1 MGVFCGKI
9 DYNNSERI
17 DVMIRSMT
25 GFGRGEN
32 SDDLRKFTVEIKS
45 LNHRYMDMIIRMP
58 KHLNYLEENI
68 KKLLKSRATRGRI
81 EVYISLENI
90 EETNLNVKA
99 NLSLAK
105 SYKEALECL
114 RRELRM
120 SDNISFEMLAK
131 FPDILSV
138 EKRED
143 DEDEVWKCLEKALKD
158 ALDKMVEMRVLEG
171 KELAKDIKDR
181 GLTVNNILGDIEERS
196 PIIVNEYKE
205 KLWNRIEEL
214 LGGKYEVDESM
225 LANEVAI
232 FADKGNI
239 NEEIVRLH
247 SHIRQ
252 LTETLDSNGSVGRKL
267 DFLAQEMNREAN
279 TIGSKVGDVEITN
292 KVVEI
297 KSELEKIREQIQN
310 IE

>member
-1 MGVFCGKI
+1 
-9 DYNNSERI
+9 
-17 DVMIRSMT
+17 MIRSMT
-25 GFGRGEN
+25 GFGRGES
-32 SDDLRKFTVEIKS
+32 SDDFRKFTVEIKS
-45 LNHRYMDMIIRMP
+45 LNHRYIDMIIRMP

-68 KKLLKSRATRGRI
+68 KKLIKSKVTRGRI

-99 NLSLAK
+99 NLPLAR
-105 SYKEALECL
+105 SYKDALESL
-114 RRELRM
+114 RNELQIN
-120 SDNISFEMLAK
+120 DQISLEMLSK

-143 DEDEVWKCLEKALKD
+143 DEDEVWNCLERGFKD
-158 ALDKMVEMRVLEG
+158 ALDKMIDMRVLEG
-171 KELAKDIKDR
+171 KELARDIKER
-181 GLTVNNILGDIEERS
+181 GITVNTILEGIETRS
-196 PIIVNEYKE
+196 PIIVSEYKD
-205 KLWNRIEEL
+205 KLWNRIDEL
-214 LGGKYEVDESM
+214 LGGKYDIDESI

-232 FADKGNI
+232 FADKSNI

-252 LTETLDSNGSVGRKL
+252 LIETLDSNESVGRKL

-279 TIGSKVGDVEITN
+279 TIGSKVGDIEITN
-292 KVVEI
+292 MVVEI